1 MLLVTGN
8 AVAQQGSGRPL
19 PLSVTSSPIPNQV
32 QLPLRIRVAPEV
44 QAAKLI
50 YRVHAVYPRDAA
62 AVKATGTV
70 VLHAIISTDGSI
82 QRLDFVSG
90 PKIFEKSAKDAVR
103 QWRYRP
109 SLIKEQPVEVDT
121 IIRLTFLLDES
132 GTANATSP
140 PEQKPSSPKATKISR
155 CRCRSQL
162 TQFPQAKR
170 NYHWREG
177 GPARA
182 TACC

>member
-1 MLLVTGN
+1 MTGFFAVLLLPGS

-32 QLPLRIRVAPEV
+32 ELPLRIRVAPEV

-50 YRVHAVYPRDAA
+50 YRVHAVYPHNA
-62 AVKATGTV
+62 AVAKTTGTIA
-70 VLHAIISTDGSI
+70 LHAIISTDGSI

-109 SLIKEQPVEVDT
+109 TLIKEQPVEVDT

-132 GTANATSP
+132 GIANATSP
-140 PEQKPSSPKATKISR
+140 PATIQASPNATK
-155 CRCRSQL
+155 
-162 TQFPQAKR
+162 
-170 NYHWREG
+170 
-177 GPARA
+177 
-182 TACC
+182 